1 MAELEAV
8 DTAGIPEVVEAGNS
22 ELMLELGPILAT
34 IHAMPSTHRDRPV
47 LIRTAR
53 SILHDEFGAD
63 GDLVLSAVNAG
74 LEYVLTELAFPA
86 SRIYDHHRERCGEGV
101 R

>member
-1 MAELEAV
+1 MAELESV
-8 DTAGIPEVVEAGNS
+8 DTSGIAEVVEAGNS

-47 LIRTAR
+47 LIRSAR
-53 SILHDEFGAD
+53 SILQDEFGDD
-63 GDLVLSAVNAG
+63 GDLVLSAIFAG
-74 LEYVLTELAFPA
+74 LEYVLTELAYPA
-86 SRIYDHHRERCGEGV
+86 SRIYEHHRERCGVGV